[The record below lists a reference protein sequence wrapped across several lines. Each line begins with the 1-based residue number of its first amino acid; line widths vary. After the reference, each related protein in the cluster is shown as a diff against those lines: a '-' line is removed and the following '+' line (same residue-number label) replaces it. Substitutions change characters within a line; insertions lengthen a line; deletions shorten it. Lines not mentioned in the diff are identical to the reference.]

1 MLSYKFKDWEDI
13 DGSSVGTDEVE
24 ASFDT
29 VMQQAKTIE
38 KEQTLMLMKKRSTRI
53 RRAAVAAAVV
63 VLAVVSPLAW
73 HIVRSTQPETAFAE
87 ITVPDGE
94 IQEVTLSDGS
104 IVALNAGSTLTY
116 PERFGK
122 ERAVTLSGEGFFQ
135 VTASKR
141 HPFTVNTDNIT
152 VTAHGT
158 VFNVQ
163 DYPTG
168 PTACAT
174 LCSGKIDITPS
185 GKDKSGTV
193 SLEPGQ
199 YAGYDKHSG
208 TLTSGR
214 TNAEEACAWKDG
226 DIVIRSM
233 PIAQVFAMLERRF
246 DIDIHMTDDR
256 YDSAVLTAKFI
267 NDETLEQLLDA
278 ICRLVPG
285 MTYSLEGTDVYIR

>member
-122 ERAVTLSGEGFFQ
+122 ERAVTD
-135 VTASKR
+135 VTPKSW
-141 HPFTVNTDNIT
+141 TV
-152 VTAHGT
+152 
-158 VFNVQ
+158 
-163 DYPTG
+163 
-168 PTACAT
+168 
-174 LCSGKIDITPS
+174 
-185 GKDKSGTV
+185 
-193 SLEPGQ
+193 
-199 YAGYDKHSG
+199 
-208 TLTSGR
+208 
-214 TNAEEACAWKDG
+214 
-226 DIVIRSM
+226 
-233 PIAQVFAMLERRF
+233 
-246 DIDIHMTDDR
+246 
-256 YDSAVLTAKFI
+256 
-267 NDETLEQLLDA
+267 
-278 ICRLVPG
+278 
-285 MTYSLEGTDVYIR
+285 